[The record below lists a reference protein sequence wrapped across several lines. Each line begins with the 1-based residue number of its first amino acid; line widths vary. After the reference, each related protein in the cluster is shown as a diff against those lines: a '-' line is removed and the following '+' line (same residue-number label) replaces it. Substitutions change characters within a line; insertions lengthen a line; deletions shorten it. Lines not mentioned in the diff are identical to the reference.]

1 VSVDVA
7 AWRARLAPL
16 GVWCTLD
23 RLPAPDAAAVAQEA
37 EAHGYSALWLPET
50 TARDPFASI
59 AFLGARTE
67 RLVLATGIAN
77 IHHRHPGPMV
87 QATATLS
94 EQTGDRFVLAMGVSH
109 APLVEGIR
117 GLDYGKPL
125 ATMRRYLEAMDA
137 SPYHGAPPPAPA
149 PRLLGA
155 LGPKML
161 ELAAERGDGAHPYWT
176 TPEHTAQARA
186 ILGPDKLL
194 CVEQKVVLSTDR
206 EVVRRTAEKALGT
219 YRSLPNYRNTWLRL
233 GFTDDE
239 IDGLADRFLDSVV
252 ASGDVDAVT
261 EHVRQHLDAG
271 ADHVCIQPMTPD
283 RPLTVDAEALAAL
296 APVAHPIE
304 R

>member
-1 VSVDVA
+1 MSVDVA

-194 CVEQKVVLSTDR
+194 CVEQKVVLTEDAEEGR
-206 EVVRRTAEKALGT
+206 ATAAAALGL
-219 YRSLPNYRNTWLRL
+219 YADLPNYRNNWKRL
-233 GFTDDE
+233 GFGEDE
-239 IDGLADRFLDSVV
+239 IESRAPRLLDALVAWGPPERIRDRIR
-252 ASGDVDAVT
+252 
-261 EHVRQHLDAG
+261 EHHDAG
-271 ADHVCIQPMTPD
+271 ADHVCIQPLTIGDAFRID
-283 RPLTVDAEALAAL
+283 RGALERL
-296 APVAHPIE
+296 AG
-304 R
+304 